1 VDRGLGRRQVPA
13 VFTATGLKVVLMSEL
28 YPKGADQLVDDDVW
42 IADVS
47 ARGWVALTK
56 DASIIRAHHEALAA
70 STLRA
75 FALDNANITGDEMA
89 RRFEVNL
96 NRILQRAAKPG
107 PYVDIVHKDRVER
120 RWPSMARPA
129 GSR

>member
-1 VDRGLGRRQVPA
+1 M
-13 VFTATGLKVVLMSEL
+13 FTEAGFEVVLMAAV
-28 YPKGADQLVDDDVW
+28 YPRGADQSVPDDQW

-56 DASIIRAHHEALAA
+56 DANIIRDHQEALAA
-70 STLRA
+70 STLRV

-89 RRFEVNL
+89 RRFRAHL
-96 NRILQRAAKPG
+96 HRIVQRARKAG

-120 RWPSMARPA
+120 RWPTKRP
-129 GSR
+129 